1 MNRRIYFVLPDEER
15 AVEVV
20 RDLEAAGVGRERIH
34 AIPGKGVTLTQLPPA
49 TRQQREDALGRWEH
63 MGWYGNFLLFGV
75 ATAGLVLA
83 LYYARPVWAVLAAA
97 VMVASLL
104 AGALFAMRVPDTHL
118 DEFRDALTHGNV
130 LLLVDVT
137 RERVAAIE
145 SLVEHRHP
153 SATPGGVSWTPNVAG
168 V

>member
-1 MNRRIYFVLPDEER
+1 MNRRVYFLLPDEER

-20 RDLEAAGVGRERIH
+20 RDLEAEDIGRERIH

-49 TRQQREDALGRWEH
+49 TSQQRADALGRWERIA
-63 MGWYGNFLLFGV
+63 WFGNIVLFGI

-83 LYYARPVWAVLAAA
+83 LYYARPGGAALAAG
-97 VMVASLL
+97 VMVASFL

-118 DEFRDALTHGNV
+118 DEFRDALAHGNV
-130 LLLVDVT
+130 LLLVDVPK
-137 RERVAAIE
+137 ERVAAIE

-153 SATPGGVSWTPNVAG
+153 SATPGGVSWTPNVGG